1 MSKITQAVKTNKIP
15 TLCITLAAVVLLLA
29 SSLAGC
35 NLQDMV
41 NVRVPDGIQSAIGTN
56 GKVPLSEADVK
67 WAEWV
72 AWVDRQSGEFSSQID
87 KGRETAAVIT
97 ALTNTGIQFGTE
109 ASSTLPGG
117 ALIGSGLALLGGLFI
132 RKPGDKKA
140 IKRAEAKEAVFSN
153 GLNAVLD
160 AVKSNDE
167 ARAARDSEEDEDAS
181 ESV

>member
-1 MSKITQAVKTNKIP
+1 MSKITQAVKNNKIP

-35 NLQDMV
+35 NLQDIV
-41 NVRVPDGIQSAIGTN
+41 SVKVPEGVQAAIKTN
-56 GKVPLSEADVK
+56 GKVPLSEADDR

-109 ASSTLPGG
+109 ASSSLPGG

-140 IKRAEAKEAVFSN
+140 IKRAEAKEAVFAG

-160 AVKSNDE
+160 AVRANDE
-167 ARAARDSEEDEDAS
+167 ARAAKDAEGGEGQSEG
-181 ESV
+181 V